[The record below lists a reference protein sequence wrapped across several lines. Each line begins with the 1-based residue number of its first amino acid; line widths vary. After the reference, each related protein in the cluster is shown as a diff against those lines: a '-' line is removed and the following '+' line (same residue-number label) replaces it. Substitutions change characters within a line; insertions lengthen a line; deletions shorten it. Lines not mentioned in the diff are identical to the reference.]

1 MSPLNTVSRANGCSV
16 ISSAIVVQL
25 RELELACEPAFSTM
39 SRTAWNTLSQVVGQ
53 SPYTLELVKVAEQVA
68 DTIRPHVEQKKYL
81 RNFFDKACSFILAKF
96 TNALVKSRP
105 LKETGAEQL
114 LIDLQAIKAFLMK
127 LPGDLQTATYK
138 QCPLM

>member
-1 MSPLNTVSRANGCSV
+1 MSLLNTDTRANGCSV

-53 SPYTLELVKVAEQVA
+53 SPYTIELVKVAEQVA
-68 DTIRPHVEQKKYL
+68 DTIRPQVEQKKYL
-81 RNFFDKACSFILAKF
+81 KNFFDKVCSLILAKF

-127 LPGDLQTATYK
+127 LPGDLQTATYE
-138 QCPLM
+138 QCRLI